1 MNQKQRENTDEA
13 TSERPRTEWTSPEV
27 NRLEAGA
34 AEFGDVSSADAQ
46 PGFS

>member
-1 MNQKQRENTDEA
+1 VDQQHQEQIDGI
-13 TSERPRTEWTSPEV
+13 TSAGPKAEWTRPQLC
-27 NRLEAGA
+27 RFDAGA

>member
-1 MNQKQRENTDEA
+1 MSEKQRENTDGA
-13 TSERPRTEWTSPEV
+13 TSETPRTEWIRPEA
-27 NRLEAGA
+27 NRLEAGS

>member
-1 MNQKQRENTDEA
+1 MEKQHQEQTGEA
-13 TSERPRTEWTSPEV
+13 TPAGAKADWTRPELC
-27 NRLEAGA
+27 RLDAGA